1 MGDRVATLQG
11 SVPSKGPYPPRVPPL
26 RILSTSGCGDGV
38 RVQIFLNFIPED
50 ILMNMGD
57 KTQILDNK
65 QVSQRLN
72 RLAWQ
77 VYEQCSNETEIIA
90 AGIGKN
96 GYVLAQRI
104 GALVE
109 SISGLKVNV
118 SRIELNKDEP
128 LSQPIKLEV
137 DAETCRNKTV
147 LVIDDVSNS
156 GKTLMYGV
164 KPFLEFPVRSILT
177 LVLVD
182 RDHNR
187 YPVKTNFVGLSL
199 STTLQEHISVVLSE
213 NGDSV
218 TLD

>member
-1 MGDRVATLQG
+1 MSTQTL
-11 SVPSKGPYPPRVPPL
+11 
-26 RILSTSGCGDGV
+26 ILNS
-38 RVQIFLNFIPED
+38 
-50 ILMNMGD
+50 
-57 KTQILDNK
+57 K

-77 VYEQCSNETEIIA
+77 VYEKCSDEHEIIF

-96 GYVLAQRI
+96 GFTLAGRLADIVQ
-104 GALVE
+104 
-109 SISGLKVNV
+109 SISALKVRV
-118 SRIELNKDEP
+118 TRIELNKDFP
-128 LSQPIKLEV
+128 LDHPISIEV
-137 DAETCRNKTV
+137 DAADCRDKTV

-164 KPFLEFPVRSILT
+164 KPFLEFPIRSILT

-199 STTLQEHISVVLSE
+199 ATTLQEHISVVLDE
-213 NGDSV
+213 KGDSV
-218 TLD
+218 ALD

>member
-1 MGDRVATLQG
+1 MSSQTL
-11 SVPSKGPYPPRVPPL
+11 
-26 RILSTSGCGDGV
+26 ILNS
-38 RVQIFLNFIPED
+38 
-50 ILMNMGD
+50 
-57 KTQILDNK
+57 K

-77 VYEQCSNETEIIA
+77 VYEQCSDESEIIL

-96 GYVLAQRI
+96 GFALAGRLAKI
-104 GALVE
+104 VE
-109 SISGLKVNV
+109 SISPLKARVTRV
-118 SRIELNKDEP
+118 ELNKDFP
-128 LSQPIKLEV
+128 LDHPISIEV
-137 DAETCRNKTV
+137 SAAECEDKTI

-199 STTLQEHISVVLSE
+199 ATTLQEHISVVLDE
-213 NGDSV
+213 KGDSV

>member
-1 MGDRVATLQG
+1 MSEKTL
-11 SVPSKGPYPPRVPPL
+11 
-26 RILSTSGCGDGV
+26 ILTG
-38 RVQIFLNFIPED
+38 
-50 ILMNMGD
+50 
-57 KTQILDNK
+57 K

-77 VYEQCSNETEIIA
+77 VYEQCSDEKEIIL

-96 GYVLAQRI
+96 GYVLAARI
-104 GALVE
+104 AKIVE
-109 SISGLKVNV
+109 SISPLKVRV
-118 SRIELNKDEP
+118 THVELNKDFP
-128 LSQPIKLEV
+128 LEHPISIEV
-137 DAETCRNKTV
+137 NAEECKDKTI

-164 KPFLEFPVRSILT
+164 KPFLEFPVKAILT

-199 STTLQEHISVVLSE
+199 ATTLQEHISVVLDGT
-213 NGDSV
+213 GDSV
-218 TLD
+218 SLD

>member
-1 MGDRVATLQG
+1 MSEQTL
-11 SVPSKGPYPPRVPPL
+11 
-26 RILSTSGCGDGV
+26 ILNS
-38 RVQIFLNFIPED
+38 
-50 ILMNMGD
+50 
-57 KTQILDNK
+57 K

-77 VYEQCSNETEIIA
+77 VYEQCSEEKEIIL

-96 GYVLAQRI
+96 GFALAQRLAKI
-104 GALVE
+104 VE
-109 SISGLKVNV
+109 TISPLTLRVTRV
-118 SRIELNKDEP
+118 ELNKDFP
-128 LSQPIKLEV
+128 LEHPISIEV
-137 DAETCRNKTV
+137 NAEECKDKTV

-164 KPFLEFPVRSILT
+164 KPFLEFPVKAILT

-199 STTLQEHISVVLSE
+199 ATTLQEHISVVLDGIS
-213 NGDSV
+213 DSV
-218 TLD
+218 SLD

>member
-1 MGDRVATLQG
+1 MSSQTL
-11 SVPSKGPYPPRVPPL
+11 
-26 RILSTSGCGDGV
+26 IL
-38 RVQIFLNFIPED
+38 N
-50 ILMNMGD
+50 
-57 KTQILDNK
+57 NK
-65 QVSQRLN
+65 QVAQRLN

-77 VYEQCSNETEIIA
+77 VYEQCSDEKGIIL

-96 GYVLAQRI
+96 GFALAQRI
-104 GALVE
+104 GKIVE
-109 SISGLKVNV
+109 SISPLEIRIT
-118 SRIELNKDEP
+118 RIELNKDQP
-128 LSQPIKLEV
+128 LEHPISIEV
-137 DAETCRNKTV
+137 NAQECLGKTI
-147 LVIDDVSNS
+147 LVVDDVSNS

-199 STTLQEHISVVLSE
+199 ATTLQEHISVVLDD

-218 TLD
+218 SLN

>member
-1 MGDRVATLQG
+1 MSTQTLILN
-11 SVPSKGPYPPRVPPL
+11 SK
-26 RILSTSGCGDGV
+26 
-38 RVQIFLNFIPED
+38 QI
-50 ILMNMGD
+50 
-57 KTQILDNK
+57 
-65 QVSQRLN
+65 SQRLN

-77 VYEQCSNETEIIA
+77 VYEQCSDEQEIIL

-96 GYVLAQRI
+96 GFALAQRI
-104 GALVE
+104 GKLVE
-109 SISGLKVNV
+109 GISPLSVRV
-118 SRIELNKDEP
+118 TRVELNKDQP
-128 LSQPIKLEV
+128 LDHPISIEV
-137 DAETCRNKTV
+137 DASECEDKTV

-199 STTLQEHISVVLSE
+199 ATTLQEHISVVLDDK
-213 NGDSV
+213 GDSV

>member
-1 MGDRVATLQG
+1 MSTQTL
-11 SVPSKGPYPPRVPPL
+11 
-26 RILSTSGCGDGV
+26 ILNS
-38 RVQIFLNFIPED
+38 
-50 ILMNMGD
+50 
-57 KTQILDNK
+57 K

-77 VYEQCSNETEIIA
+77 VYEQCSDEQEIIL

-96 GYVLAQRI
+96 GWVLAERV
-104 GALVE
+104 GKLVE
-109 SISGLKVNV
+109 SISPLKTKITRV
-118 SRIELNKDEP
+118 ELNKDFP
-128 LSQPIKLEV
+128 LEYPISIEV
-137 DAETCRNKTV
+137 TAAECKDKTV

-199 STTLQEHISVVLSE
+199 ATTLQEHISVVL
-213 NGDSV
+213 NGESDSV